1 MSKMRRDMNSDN
13 ASQGI
18 SAMIIFVSIILMCS
32 IISAVVIGFG
42 EKVFAETKT
51 DAQENIPSFKG
62 IVNIVVF
69 EISSLGADD
78 ELHLVF
84 ELPYIEQ
91 SIGDTKVAWVVMCFP
106 TNQGGGRQ
114 TMHFDEGDFS
124 LATELDG
131 DGLTA
136 ADIDEFEPAVT
147 YRMIMQLSE
156 CDLEAVDEA
165 SLVIMVDRG
174 RTQEWQMNIGSAP
187 YQGQDLN

>member
-1 MSKMRRDMNSDN
+1 MRRDMNSDD

-18 SAMIIFVSIILMCS
+18 SAMIIFVSIILMAS

-51 DAQENIPSFKG
+51 DAQENVPSVKG
-62 IVNIVVF
+62 LVNIVVF
-69 EISSLGADD
+69 EIFTLGAND
-78 ELHLVF
+78 ELHIVF

-91 SIGDTKVAWVVMCFP
+91 NIGDTNVAWVVMCHP
-106 TNQGGGRQ
+106 AGSSNLA
-114 TMHFDEGDFS
+114 FDEGDFS
-124 LATELDG
+124 LATNLDG

-147 YRMIMQLSE
+147 YRMIMQLSD
-156 CDLEAVDEA
+156 CDLDNLEDA